1 MLGVPVLVAVARE
14 MEIRAGLRCVG
25 GRERSRVRR
34 AVPRVQAVSV
44 VKVRKR

>member
-34 AVPRVQAVSV
+34 V